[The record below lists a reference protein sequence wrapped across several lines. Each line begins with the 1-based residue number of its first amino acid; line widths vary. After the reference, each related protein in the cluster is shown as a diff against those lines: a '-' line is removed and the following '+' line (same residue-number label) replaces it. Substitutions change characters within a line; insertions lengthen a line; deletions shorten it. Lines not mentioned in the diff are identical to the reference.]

1 MGRRVRGIPA
11 FIRCEWT
18 EAKERKIRVSCT
30 DREREREREGVVA
43 PNHKRHRPRSLAWLP
58 RRRCVQEGGLVVK
71 GSAGGGCVMVRPRSA
86 GSGRSVHTVQY
97 DEGCTVF

>member
-30 DREREREREGVVA
+30 DRERERERERESSHLTTNGIA
-43 PNHKRHRPRSLAWLP
+43 PGAWPGSRDGDVCRKEAWL
-58 RRRCVQEGGLVVK
+58 
-71 GSAGGGCVMVRPRSA
+71 
-86 GSGRSVHTVQY
+86 
-97 DEGCTVF
+97 